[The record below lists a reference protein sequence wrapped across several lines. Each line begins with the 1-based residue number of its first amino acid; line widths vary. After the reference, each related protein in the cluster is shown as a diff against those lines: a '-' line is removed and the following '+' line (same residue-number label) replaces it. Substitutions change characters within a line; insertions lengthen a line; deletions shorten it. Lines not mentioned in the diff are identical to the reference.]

1 MSPISLS
8 ERQFLAI
15 ANAACL
21 IGPLSATRSA
31 TGGCRSL
38 GNSAGGLTKSL
49 KTPKGRLPPYRKKPH
64 RRTRTPSWGPAGFAG
79 VCRVRYPM
87 PVLYFADSQPDLGI
101 SFSRA
106 RSGVRNPANTLKP
119 PLGAQ
124 YYR

>member
-49 KTPKGRLPPYRKKPH
+49 KTPKGHLPPYRKKPH
-64 RRTRTPSWGPAGFAG
+64 RRTRQKKIASKPNREERQCECHHDPFVGPCR
-79 VCRVRYPM
+79 VCRC
-87 PVLYFADSQPDLGI
+87 LQGSL
-101 SFSRA
+101 SHA
-106 RSGVRNPANTLKP
+106 RFVFC
-119 PLGAQ
+119 
-124 YYR
+124 